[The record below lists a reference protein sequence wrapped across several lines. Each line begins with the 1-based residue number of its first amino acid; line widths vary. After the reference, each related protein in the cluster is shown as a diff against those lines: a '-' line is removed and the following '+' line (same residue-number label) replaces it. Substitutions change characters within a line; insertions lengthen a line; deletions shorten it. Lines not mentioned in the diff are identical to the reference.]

1 MCPGFFC
8 GKKAGDEAG
17 LGLWDLT
24 ENYIMVISI
33 NRYYGVI
40 YKEEPVK
47 GERTKEGRKIYG

>member
-17 LGLWDLT
+17 LGLWNLT

-33 NRYYGVI
+33 DRYWF
-40 YKEEPVK
+40 KRSK
-47 GERTKEGRKIYG
+47 L